1 MTECVYDVIIV
12 GGGPIGLS
20 AAYQC
25 AVKRGKK
32 IAVIEQ
38 FKFGN
43 RHGSSPGFSRQW
55 RTSYAEYSFSALA
68 SMTSPLW
75 DQLMYELKDNTL
87 LNRTG
92 VLWFGDS
99 SVHNSEGNI
108 EEAVVNLKRL
118 GLPYTLLKGKD
129 EIADAYPFIAGAL
142 DGVNNPVGLFVND
155 GGTINVDAVVTGF
168 VKELK
173 KRPRSDINL
182 MEDAE
187 VAEIDYSQTEI
198 VVRTRDGKRLR
209 SKKVIL
215 TPGAYVNQVLA
226 TLKPAFP
233 STINYIV
240 YLLCSTY
247 YRVKT
252 TSLEQSSSW
261 PSWYYFGKSKPAAP
275 NGNGSVDHSSYYG
288 FPRSPFPHVEEKA
301 RVAPAYTS
309 RKEFDFNL
317 YPPNS
322 SDRPVDIDAVEYT
335 RSFVE
340 RSMPD
345 LKSDPSDITTCIA
358 GFAEMVDES
367 KEDPGAGF
375 VLDFVPGTDNRIVLA
390 TGGWCMKFVPIFGV
404 ILSDLAID
412 GVTNFV
418 YSAYIQPMNINRGI
432 LNNKESKRPKEEI
445 RLVKRTTEQ
454 RAAKFFK
461 MWC

>member
-1 MTECVYDVIIV
+1 MSECVYDVIIV

-20 AAYQC
+20 SAYQC
-25 AVKRGKK
+25 AVKRGRK

-38 FKFGN
+38 FEFGN
-43 RHGSSPGFSRQW
+43 QHGSSPGFSRQW
-55 RTSYAEYSFSALA
+55 RTCYSQYNLSALA
-68 SMTSPLW
+68 NMTSPLW

-87 LNRTG
+87 LRRTG
-92 VLWFGDS
+92 VLWFGNGD
-99 SVHNSEGNI
+99 VHNSEGNI
-108 EEAVVNLKRL
+108 QEAEKNLQL
-118 GLPYTLLKGKD
+118 QSLPYTPLRGKD
-129 EIADAYPFIAGAL
+129 QIAEKFPFIAAAV
-142 DGVNNPVGLFVND
+142 DGVENPIGLYVSD
-155 GGTINVDAVVTGF
+155 GGTINIPAVVKGF
-168 VKELK
+168 VNALRKCPTCDLIEE
-173 KRPRSDINL
+173 S
-182 MEDAE
+182 E
-187 VAEIDYSQTEI
+187 VTEIEYSQPEI
-198 VVRTRDGKRLR
+198 MVTTRNGKRLR

-215 TPGAYVNQVLA
+215 TPGAYINNALS

-233 STINYIV
+233 STINYII
-240 YLLCSTY
+240 YLWCSTY
-247 YRVKT
+247 YKLKT
-252 TSLEQSSSW
+252 SCEEPSSSW
-261 PSWYYFGKSKPAAP
+261 PCWYYFGEPKPAAP
-275 NGNGSVDHSSYYG
+275 NGSVDHSSYYG
-288 FPRSPFPHVEEKA
+288 FPRSPFPDLEDKV

-322 SDRPVDIDAVEYT
+322 SERPVDIDAVQYT

-345 LKSDPSDITTCIA
+345 LNSDPYDITTCIA

-390 TGGWCMKFVPIFGV
+390 TGGWCMKFVPVFGV

-418 YSAYIQPMNINRGI
+418 YSAYIKPMNITRGI
-432 LNNKESKRPKEEI
+432 LNDKESEKPTEEI
-445 RLVKRTTEQ
+445 RLVKRTTEE